1 MQEEHLQYLVLAF
14 RQLDQ
19 IELPG
24 IGVFSRK
31 RVSARFDAQL
41 GVLYP
46 PHETF
51 ELTPHEPGTSF
62 RQFLQVR
69 FQLEEPEADTV
80 LNQVTARLLADL
92 QSNRQLE
99 LAGFGKLSLNHDN
112 SFDWV
117 PAPTD
122 PEWVQVPLAAAA
134 PEIHVL
140 ADSRQPELLL
150 KETNEQSPTDERE
163 PTGHAHQPAVASANA
178 PRQAA
183 HQAQPAARRSLV
195 EQAALVA
202 ITAVLLGILVSLFVF
217 RKTIIHA
224 LGMGGNQPI
233 ELAETD
239 AELEAD
245 LLSGQGFVEV
255 NSLGQKGAPTTGKWE
270 AKPGTLVYHIV
281 VGSETGEQRA
291 SSRLNEWQAKG
302 YHTVLVPGEKR
313 NTWRISIFQTT
324 NLNECDRKLAELKL
338 HSLVPYDTWT
348 LKKQY

>member
-31 RVSARFDAQL
+31 RVPARFDSQL
-41 GVLYP
+41 GVLHP
-46 PHETF
+46 PYETF
-51 ELTPHEPGTSF
+51 ELTPHETGTSF

-69 FQLEEPEADTV
+69 FQLEEPEADIA

-92 QSNRQLE
+92 QLYRRLE
-99 LAGFGKLSLNHDN
+99 LAGFGTLVLNNNN
-112 SFDWV
+112 SIEWEPFQ
-117 PAPTD
+117 AE
-122 PEWVQVPLAAAA
+122 PEWVQVPPTLAK
-134 PEIHVL
+134 IHAL
-140 ADSRQPELLL
+140 ADPRQFEAHPN
-150 KETNEQSPTDERE
+150 ETDVQSPADERVRSDSSKDS
-163 PTGHAHQPAVASANA
+163 TVVSANA
-178 PRQAA
+178 SAQAA
-183 HQAQPAARRSLV
+183 RQTRPIARRSPV
-195 EQAALVA
+195 EQAVLVV
-202 ITAVLLGILVSLFVF
+202 ITVVLLGILVSLFVF
-217 RKTIIHA
+217 RKAIIDA
-224 LGMGGNQPI
+224 LGTGSSQSVD
-233 ELAETD
+233 LTETD

-255 NSLGQKGAPTTGKWE
+255 NSLGQTGEPTNGKWE

-281 VGSETGEQRA
+281 VGSETGVQRA
-291 SSRLNEWQAKG
+291 SLRLNEWQAKG
-302 YHTVLVPGEKR
+302 YHTVLVPGEKP